1 MNLQNI
7 LLLAI
12 MAVMYGIGFYLR
24 ARKTEKIEKSFVIYM
39 VIAFIVILGI
49 TLTLELL
56 YKDNTFCH
64 NLKRVALMS
73 VLAPVAYID
82 FKELKIPNEYIIL
95 GIIYWVLIIPLRS
108 TARSTLL
115 RRFPQ

>member
-49 TLTLELL
+49 TLTL
-56 YKDNTFCH
+56 
-64 NLKRVALMS
+64 
-73 VLAPVAYID
+73 
-82 FKELKIPNEYIIL
+82 
-95 GIIYWVLIIPLRS
+95 
-108 TARSTLL
+108 
-115 RRFPQ
+115 